1 MDEEVQLKSI
11 KEFLQNYNKITDDCF
26 SQCVYT
32 FSHSRLTHEE
42 ALCAS
47 NCVQKSKY
55 VDQKC
60 MQAFIEHQ
68 QQSMQKFTEE
78 ANQNAN
84 EQKAIV
90 GSDISLVENK
100 EIIEHQSTESNLK

>member
-1 MDEEVQLKSI
+1 MDEEVQLKNI

-32 FSHSRLTHEE
+32 LSQSRLTGEE

-47 NCVQKSKY
+47 HCVQKSKF

-68 QQSMQKFTEE
+68 QQSMQKFIEDSSQKQAEQE
-78 ANQNAN
+78 AAVVDSN
-84 EQKAIV
+84 IL
-90 GSDISLVENK
+90 DTENK
-100 EIIEHQSTESNLK
+100 EITKQESTE

>member
-1 MDEEVQLKSI
+1 MDEEVQLKNI

-32 FSHSRLTHEE
+32 LSQSRLTGEE

-47 NCVQKSKY
+47 NCVQKSKF

-68 QQSMQKFTEE
+68 QQSMQKFIEDSSQKQAEQE
-78 ANQNAN
+78 AAVVDSN
-84 EQKAIV
+84 I
-90 GSDISLVENK
+90 SDTENK
-100 EIIEHQSTESNLK
+100 EIVKQESTE